1 MNERLISLVS
11 RLCLVCLFPPSA
23 LDKVIHRKEAL
34 EQARSGPLPGA
45 PLLLDAAIAVE
56 MVAPICIVTG
66 KYDRAAA
73 GVLAGF
79 CVATAALYH
88 PFWTHGDLSARGKS
102 KGRDELWEFLKNF
115 GLVGGL
121 LLVAFGKPLA
131 ETSAG
136 GRRARPG
143 RLAARKTS

>member
-23 LDKVIHRKEAL
+23 LDKVLHRKEAL

-45 PLLLDAAIAVE
+45 SLLLDAAIAAE

-79 CVATAALYH
+79 CAATAALYH
-88 PFWTHGDLSARGKS
+88 PFWTYGDLNARGKS

-131 ETSAG
+131 ETDAG
-136 GRRARPG
+136 GRRFRPG
-143 RLAARKTS
+143 RLTVRATS